1 MIKKEESYTL
11 VTSLI
16 LGLVG
21 VFCILDSRLLGR
33 LNFERPLITCTIVGL
48 LLGNLPVGLTVG
60 ASIELMS
67 LGIVNIGA
75 AAPSDM
81 NMAAIICSAFAILTN
96 ATVETS
102 LALAI
107 PIAVLGQMLGVL
119 MRTILSN
126 LTHVADKAI
135 AKGNFRRARSMHIL
149 WGTLLYSLMYFIPIF
164 LAVYLG
170 TDFVQKLVDVIP
182 AWLTD
187 GLNLGSKFLT
197 AYGIALLLS
206 SMLNKE
212 LTVYFVLGFF
222 LVGYLGLNMTAIAI
236 FAVILAIIL
245 SGLKFRGGAALATA
259 GAAPVRDDYDPLED
273 DDDL

>member
-1 MIKKEESYTL
+1 ML
-11 VTSLI
+11 LTSVL

-33 LNFERPLITCTIVGL
+33 LNFERPLIICTIVGL
-48 LLGNLPVGLTVG
+48 LLGDVQTGLAVG

-67 LGIVNIGA
+67 LGLVVIGA
-75 AAPSDM
+75 ASPPDM
-81 NMAAIICSAFAILTN
+81 NMAAIICSAFAILTD
-96 ATVETS
+96 ASVETS

-119 MRTILSN
+119 MRIILSN

-135 AKGNFRRARSMHIL
+135 VDGNFKRARSMHIV
-149 WGTLLYSLMYFIPIF
+149 WGTLLYSLMYFVPIF
-164 LAVYLG
+164 LAVFLG
-170 TDFVQKLVDVIP
+170 TDFVQKLVEVIP

-197 AYGIALLLS
+197 AYGIALLTS
-206 SMLNKE
+206 SMLNKD
-212 LTVYFVLGFF
+212 LTVYLFLGFF
-222 LVGYLGLNMTAIAI
+222 LVGYLGLNMTAVAV

-245 SGLKFRGGAALATA
+245 SGLKFRGGPAVAAA
-259 GAAPVRDDYDPLED
+259 GAPVPEDYDPLED

>member
-1 MIKKEESYTL
+1 MF
-11 VTSLI
+11 VTALL

-21 VFCILDSRLLGR
+21 VFCILDSRILGR
-33 LNFERPLITCTIVGL
+33 MNFERPLITCTIVGA
-48 LLGNLPVGLTVG
+48 LLGDLQTGLTLG

-75 AAPSDM
+75 AAPPDM
-81 NMAAIICSAFAILTN
+81 NMAAIICAAFAILTD
-96 ATVETS
+96 ASAETA

-126 LTHVADKAI
+126 LTHVADHAI
-135 AKGNFRRARSMHIL
+135 AEGKFRKAWSMHIV
-149 WGTLLYSLMYFIPIF
+149 WGTVLYSLMYF
-164 LAVYLG
+164 
-170 TDFVQKLVDVIP
+170 IP

-206 SMLNKE
+206 TMLNRD
-212 LTVYFVLGFF
+212 LTVYFLLGFF
-222 LVGYLGLNMTAIAI
+222 FVGYLGLDITAVAI
-236 FAVILAIIL
+236 FAAILAVILT
-245 SGLKFRGGAALATA
+245 GLKYGKGAPAAAAA
-259 GAAPVRDDYDPLED
+259 GAAAANPDYDPLED

>member
-1 MIKKEESYTL
+1 MFG
-11 VTSLI
+11 TSVI

-33 LNFERPLITCTIVGL
+33 MNFERPLITCTIVGL
-48 LLGNLPVGLTVG
+48 LLGNLPIGLAVG

-67 LGIVNIGA
+67 LGLVNIGA
-75 AAPSDM
+75 AQPPDM
-81 NMAAIICSAFAILTN
+81 NMAAIICSAFAILTD

-107 PIAVLGQMLGVL
+107 PIAVLGQMLGVVL
-119 MRTILSN
+119 RTILSN

-135 AKGNFRRARSMHIL
+135 ENGNFRRACNLHIV
-149 WGTLLYSLMYFIPIF
+149 WGTLLYSLSYFVPIF

-170 TDFVQKLVDVIP
+170 TDFVQNVVNVIP
-182 AWLTD
+182 VWLTA
-187 GLNLGSKFLT
+187 GLNLASKFLT

-206 SMLNKE
+206 TMLNKD
-212 LTVYFVLGFF
+212 LCVYFILGFF

-236 FAVILAIIL
+236 FAVVLAVILA
-245 SGLKFRGGAALATA
+245 GLKFRVGTPIAAA
-259 GAAPVRDDYDPLED
+259 GNASVAEDYDPLED

>member
-1 MIKKEESYTL
+1 MF
-11 VTSLI
+11 VTALL

-21 VFCILDSRLLGR
+21 VFCILDSRILGR
-33 LNFERPLITCTIVGL
+33 MNFERPLITCTIVGA
-48 LLGNLPVGLTVG
+48 LLGDLQTGLTLG

-75 AAPSDM
+75 AAPPDM
-81 NMAAIICSAFAILTN
+81 NMAAIICAAFAILTD
-96 ATVETS
+96 ASAETA

-126 LTHVADKAI
+126 LTHVADHAI
-135 AKGNFRRARSMHIL
+135 AEGKFRKAWSMHIV
-149 WGTLLYSLMYFIPIF
+149 WGTVLYSLMYFIPIF
-164 LAVYLG
+164 LSVYFG
-170 TDFVQKLVDVIP
+170 TDLVQKIVAFIP

-206 SMLNKE
+206 TMLNRD
-212 LTVYFVLGFF
+212 LTVYFLLGFF
-222 LVGYLGLNMTAIAI
+222 FVGYRGLDIPAGALFAAIL
-236 FAVILAIIL
+236 AVILP
-245 SGLKFRGGAALATA
+245 GLKYGKGAPAAAAA
-259 GAAPVRDDYDPLED
+259 GAAAANPDYDPLED

>member
-1 MIKKEESYTL
+1 MF
-11 VTSLI
+11 VTALL

-21 VFCILDSRLLGR
+21 VFCILDSRILGR
-33 LNFERPLITCTIVGL
+33 MNFERPLITCTIVGA
-48 LLGNLPVGLTVG
+48 LLGDLQTGLTLG

-75 AAPSDM
+75 AQPPDM
-81 NMAAIICSAFAILTN
+81 NMAAIICAAFAILTD
-96 ATVETS
+96 ASAETA

-126 LTHVADKAI
+126 LTHVADRAIQEGKFRKAW
-135 AKGNFRRARSMHIL
+135 SMHTSCRYTKGKKID
-149 WGTLLYSLMYFIPIF
+149 GSLMYFIPIF
-164 LAVYLG
+164 LSVYFG
-170 TDFVQKLVDVIP
+170 TDLVQKIVAFIP

-206 SMLNKE
+206 TMLNRD
-212 LTVYFVLGFF
+212 LTVYFLLGFF
-222 LVGYLGLNMTAIAI
+222 FVGYLGLDVTAVAI
-236 FAVILAIIL
+236 FAAILAVILT
-245 SGLKFRGGAALATA
+245 GLKYGKGAPAAAAA
-259 GAAPVRDDYDPLED
+259 GAAAANPDYDPLED

>member
-1 MIKKEESYTL
+1 MF
-11 VTSLI
+11 VTSLL

-48 LLGNLPVGLTVG
+48 LLGDLQTGLAVG

-67 LGIVNIGA
+67 LGLVVIGA
-75 AAPSDM
+75 AAPPDM
-81 NMAAIICSAFAILTN
+81 NMAAIICAAFAILTD
-96 ATVETS
+96 ASTETA
-102 LALAI
+102 LALAV
-107 PIAVLGQMLGVL
+107 PIAVLGQMIGVL

-135 AKGNFRRARSMHIL
+135 ESGSFRRARSMHIV
-149 WGTLLYSLMYFIPIF
+149 WGSLLYSLMYFIPIF

-170 TDFVQKLVDVIP
+170 TDFVQKLVEVIP

-197 AYGIALLLS
+197 AYGISLLMS
-206 SMLNKE
+206 SMLNRD
-212 LTVYFVLGFF
+212 LTVYFLLGFF
-222 LVGYLGLNMTAIAI
+222 LVGYIGLNITAIAI
-236 FAVILAIIL
+236 FACILAFIL
-245 SGLKFRGGAALATA
+245 TGLKFKGGPAAATA
-259 GAAPVRDDYDPLED
+259 NGAPAADDYDPLED
-273 DDDL
+273 DL

>member
-1 MIKKEESYTL
+1 MFL
-11 VTSLI
+11 TSLL

-48 LLGNLPVGLTVG
+48 LLGNLPVGLAVG

-67 LGIVNIGA
+67 LGLVVIGA
-75 AAPSDM
+75 AAPPDM
-81 NMAAIICSAFAILTN
+81 NMAAIICSAFAILTD
-96 ATVETS
+96 ASTETA

-107 PIAVLGQMLGVL
+107 PIAVLGQMLGVV

-126 LTHVADKAI
+126 LTHAADHAI
-135 AKGNFRRARSMHIL
+135 EQGNFRRATSMHIL
-149 WGTLLYSLMYFIPIF
+149 WGTVLYSLMYFVPIF

-170 TDFVQKLVDVIP
+170 TDFVQKLVEVIP

-197 AYGIALLLS
+197 AYGLALLLS
-206 SMLNKE
+206 VMLTRD
-212 LTVYFVLGFF
+212 LTIYFFLGFF
-222 LVGYLGLNMTAIAI
+222 MVVYLGLDITAIAI
-236 FAVILAIIL
+236 FACILALIL
-245 SGLKFRGGAALATA
+245 NSVKFKKGAATA
-259 GAAPVRDDYDPLED
+259 DGTAPADDYDPLED
-273 DDDL
+273 DDL

>member
-1 MIKKEESYTL
+1 MF
-11 VTSLI
+11 VTALL

-21 VFCILDSRLLGR
+21 VFCILDSRILGR
-33 LNFERPLITCTIVGL
+33 MNFERPLITCTIVGA
-48 LLGNLPVGLTVG
+48 LLGDLQTGLTLG

-75 AAPSDM
+75 AAPPDM
-81 NMAAIICSAFAILTN
+81 NMVAILTD
-96 ATVETS
+96 ASAETA

-126 LTHVADKAI
+126 LTHVADHAI
-135 AKGNFRRARSMHIL
+135 AEGKFRKAWSMHIV
-149 WGTLLYSLMYFIPIF
+149 WGTVLYSLMYFIPIF
-164 LAVYLG
+164 LSVYFG
-170 TDFVQKLVDVIP
+170 TDLVQKIVAFIP

-206 SMLNKE
+206 TMLNRD
-212 LTVYFVLGFF
+212 LTVYFLLGFF
-222 LVGYLGLNMTAIAI
+222 FVGYLGLDITAVAI
-236 FAVILAIIL
+236 FAAILAVILT
-245 SGLKFRGGAALATA
+245 GLKYGKGAPAAAAA
-259 GAAPVRDDYDPLED
+259 GAAAANPDYDPLED

>member
-1 MIKKEESYTL
+1 MF
-11 VTSLI
+11 VTALL

-21 VFCILDSRLLGR
+21 VFCILDSRILGR
-33 LNFERPLITCTIVGL
+33 MNFERPLITCTIVGA
-48 LLGNLPVGLTVG
+48 LLGDLQTGLTLG

-75 AAPSDM
+75 AAPPDM
-81 NMAAIICSAFAILTN
+81 NMAAIITDASA
-96 ATVETS
+96 ETA

-126 LTHVADKAI
+126 LTHVADHAI
-135 AKGNFRRARSMHIL
+135 AEGKFRKAWSMHIV
-149 WGTLLYSLMYFIPIF
+149 WGTVLYSLMYFIPIF
-164 LAVYLG
+164 LSVYFG
-170 TDFVQKLVDVIP
+170 TDLVQKIVAFIP

-206 SMLNKE
+206 TMLNRD
-212 LTVYFVLGFF
+212 LTVYFLLGFF
-222 LVGYLGLNMTAIAI
+222 FVGYLGLDVTAVAI
-236 FAVILAIIL
+236 FAAILAVILT
-245 SGLKFRGGAALATA
+245 GLKYGKGAPAAAAA
-259 GAAPVRDDYDPLED
+259 GAAAANPDYDPLED